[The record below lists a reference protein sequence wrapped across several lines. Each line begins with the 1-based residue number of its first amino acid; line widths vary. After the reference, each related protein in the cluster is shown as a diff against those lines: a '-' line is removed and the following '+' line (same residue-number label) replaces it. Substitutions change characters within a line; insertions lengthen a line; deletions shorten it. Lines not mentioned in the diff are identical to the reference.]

1 MTKLK
6 LFALIFLLLVMTY
19 TSYGQ
24 TDSAKAER
32 DAVKQEMMEMNEKIN
47 SYLSD
52 KTSSNESRM
61 IQELNKK
68 WSHFADS
75 VKSQLAMQQLEIA
88 DLKAR
93 LKALEEKKPET
104 PEVVTTKFDNVLAV
118 LYFDMGSYT
127 LSTENKATIKK
138 IVQEH
143 GNKILQL
150 VAYTDWIGNNEYNQ
164 NLSNQRA
171 KSVQDELTSL
181 GFLIQNMRIYSRGKM
196 ADENEKLSAKE
207 CRRVEIRF

>member
-1 MTKLK
+1 MTRLK
-6 LFALIFLLLVMTY
+6 LFALFFLLLEISY

-24 TDSAKAER
+24 QDSAKAER

-52 KTSSNESRM
+52 KTASNESRM

-75 VKSQLAMQQLEIA
+75 VKAQLAMQQLEIA

-118 LYFDMGSYT
+118 LYFDMGSYS
-127 LSTENKATIKK
+127 LSAENKATVKK

-164 NLSNQRA
+164 NLSKQRA
-171 KSVQDELTSL
+171 KAVQDELTSL

-207 CRRVEIRF
+207 CRRVEIRY

>member
-6 LFALIFLLLVMTY
+6 LFALCLLLLVVSY

-24 TDSAKAER
+24 QDSAKADR
-32 DAVKQEMMEMNEKIN
+32 DAVKQEMLEMNEKIN

-52 KTSSNESRM
+52 KTASNESRL

-68 WSHFADS
+68 WSHFVDS
-75 VKSQLAMQQLEIA
+75 VKSQLIVQQLEIA

-118 LYFDMGSYT
+118 LYFDMGSYA
-127 LSTENKATIKK
+127 LSVENKATIKK
-138 IVQEH
+138 LVQEH

-171 KSVQDELTSL
+171 KAVQDELTSL

-196 ADENEKLSAKE
+196 AEENEKLSAKE

>member
-1 MTKLK
+1 MTRLK
-6 LFALIFLLLVMTY
+6 LFALCLLLLVMSY

-24 TDSAKAER
+24 QDSAKAER
-32 DAVKQEMMEMNEKIN
+32 DAVKQEMMDMNEKIN

-52 KTSSNESRM
+52 KTASNESRM
-61 IQELNKK
+61 IQDLNKK

-75 VKSQLAMQQLEIA
+75 VKAQLAMQQLEIA

-127 LSTENKATIKK
+127 LSAENKATIKK

-171 KSVQDELTSL
+171 KAVQDELTSL